1 MHPSSGGTAVASE
14 PAKAQQL
21 ICFGQDFEFDTD
33 LYELRRAG
41 RVLRLERIPLAI
53 LLLLLQEHGRIVG
66 RQEIADAVWGKG
78 ISFDVDNSI
87 NGAIR
92 KIRQVLRDSR
102 GQPRFIQT
110 VTGRGYRFIAAVRC
124 ASPERNSGEAP
135 TNGSEARTVEET
147 PQRLAGA
154 SEETHDAVPAPTS
167 TTPRSLPLRSIL
179 VIALAAILAAGGA
192 WLWQHDRSRPTATSV
207 VRLAVL
213 PFQNLTGDP
222 SEDYYSDGFTE
233 EMITQ
238 LGNLDPQQLA
248 VIARTSVMAYKD
260 GSASLPRIARDLRV
274 QYVLEGS
281 VRRENERVRI
291 TAQLIKVQDQTHLW
305 AREYDRSPEDLLA
318 IQREIAQE
326 VADEIQ
332 LTLVTHGHVPRATSP
347 ALSPQE
353 AQAWDLYL
361 RGRYAWNKRSL
372 EGLQEAVELFDRA
385 VAVNPKFARAYAG
398 LADSWTL
405 MSSYGYVPANV
416 YMPRARAAALQ
427 ALELDDSLAEAHT
440 SLALIAENFDWDW
453 RTAERE
459 YRRALQLDANYATAH
474 HWFAE
479 CLAYQGRFGEALQES
494 ERARQLDPLSLIITI
509 DNGAILYYA
518 REYDRAI
525 ARFQEVLNVDPSAGR
540 AYLIVQAYVQQ
551 GRYEAAL
558 DQLRAWR
565 RLGDGPW
572 SWAFEAYIYGR
583 SGNLPRAREALR
595 RLQLD
600 SRTAGLDTA
609 PLFSLAYAGI
619 GDKEKWIAVLQQA
632 CRQRSNLPTTFK
644 VDPIYDALRGDPR
657 FVALLHQAG
666 FDS

>member
-1 MHPSSGGTAVASE
+1 MAVATE
-14 PAKAQQL
+14 PAKAEEL
-21 ICFGQDFEFDTD
+21 ICFGRDFEFDPD

-41 RVLRLERIPLAI
+41 RVLRLERIPLTI

-78 ISFDVDNSI
+78 ISLDVDNSI

-92 KIRQVLRDSR
+92 KIRQVLRDNR

-110 VTGRGYRFIAAVRC
+110 VTGRGYRFIAPVRC
-124 ASPERNSGEAP
+124 EPAAQRSGTTRANTPEDNKL
-135 TNGSEARTVEET
+135 EET
-147 PQRLAGA
+147 PQHVAA
-154 SEETHDAVPAPTS
+154 APEERHDAVPAPRNAARLLLSWQTI
-167 TTPRSLPLRSIL
+167 TA
-179 VIALAAILAAGGA
+179 IALTVMLAVGGA
-192 WLWQHDRSRPTATSV
+192 WLWRRDRSRPTAPAA

-260 GSASLPRIARDLRV
+260 GHVSLAKIARDLRV

-281 VRRENERVRI
+281 VRREKDQVRI

-332 LTLVTHGHVPRATSP
+332 LTLGTHGHAPRPAPP
-347 ALSPQE
+347 ALSAQE

-372 EGLQEAVELFDRA
+372 EGLQEAVELFGRA

-398 LADSWTL
+398 LADSWAL
-405 MSSYGYVPANV
+405 MSSYGFVPASI
-416 YMPRARAAALQ
+416 YMPRARAAALK

-479 CLAYQGRFGEALQES
+479 CLAYEGRFDEALQES

-525 ARFQEVLNVDPSAGR
+525 GRLQEVLNVDPDAGR

-551 GRYEAAL
+551 GRYEEAL
-558 DQLRAWR
+558 DRLRTWR
-565 RLGDGPW
+565 RRDDGPW
-572 SWAFEAYIYGR
+572 AWAFEAYIYGR
-583 SGNLPRAREALR
+583 SGNLPRARAALR

-600 SRTAGLDTA
+600 SRTAHIDTA
-609 PLFSLAYAGI
+609 PLLSLAYAGI
-619 GDKEKWIAVLQQA
+619 GDKDKWIAVLQQA

-644 VDPIYDALRGDPR
+644 VDPIYDSLRGDPR
-657 FVALLHQAG
+657 FVALLRQAG
-666 FDS
+666 LDS